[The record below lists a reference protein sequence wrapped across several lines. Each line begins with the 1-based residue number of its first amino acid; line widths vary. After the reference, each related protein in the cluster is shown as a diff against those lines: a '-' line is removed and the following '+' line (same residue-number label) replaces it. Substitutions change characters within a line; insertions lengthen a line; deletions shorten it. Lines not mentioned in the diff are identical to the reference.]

1 MDCQSAGSARNERMI
16 RPVSC
21 DSSLM
26 FAIPAAEEQLI
37 PSDEKRPGSVWQYG
51 TIRVRWSGALKR
63 SEALVRET
71 TPSPRLGVLPL
82 EPALPMTA
90 IESIPRKSSK
100 PWFHVAKRHRNALPE
115 TISEVCCPAGL
126 A

>member
-1 MDCQSAGSARNERMI
+1 
-16 RPVSC
+16 
-21 DSSLM
+21 M
-26 FAIPAAEEQLI
+26 FAIPAAEEQLM
-37 PSDEKRPGSVWQYG
+37 PSDERKPGSVWQYG

-82 EPALPMTA
+82 KPAFPMTA
-90 IESIPRKSSK
+90 IESIPRKSSQ
-100 PWFHVAKRHRNALPE
+100 PWFHVAKRHKNVLPKL
-115 TISEVCCPAGL
+115 ISESCVPIAE